1 MVVIRHCTCIFNFI
15 IMTPPNLSLQ
25 FNVSLRNLLK
35 KAITMLRGLLLVLL
49 CLAVGF
55 ISSMYQTVALVDWY
69 PYLAKSALSPAP
81 MVFPIVWCI
90 LYILIGISAALAMSP
105 KIPVTREKKRT
116 IRLFWI
122 QLALNFLWS
131 ILFFYFMSPVWAL
144 IDIIFLDLVVV
155 LYFMTAFKVHKWA
168 AFLYIPYLLWLALAT
183 YLNIFIVMF
192 N

>member
-1 MVVIRHCTCIFNFI
+1 MKSVL
-15 IMTPPNLSLQ
+15 M
-25 FNVSLRNLLK
+25 
-35 KAITMLRGLLLVLL
+35 VLL

-69 PYLAKSALSPAP
+69 PYLAKSALSPP
-81 MVFPIVWCI
+81 PLVFPIVWTI
-90 LYILIGISAALAMSP
+90 LYILIGISAALVMSP
-105 KIPVTREKKRT
+105 KIQETREKRRT

-131 ILFFYFMSPVWAL
+131 ILFFYFMSPIWAL
-144 IDIIFLDLVVV
+144 IDIIFLDLAVV
-155 LYFMTAFKVHKWA
+155 LYFMTAFRVNKTA
-168 AFLYIPYLLWLALAT
+168 AYLYIPYILWLTLAT